1 MVHMAT
7 VSTRRRLQEDNTGDL
22 ALMGAV
28 PRGQRAVN
36 AVDLTQ
42 GQWLLDLLKE
52 AIDSAYSHKAAAIDM
67 DIDKGQLSRQLSGD
81 GHLALRRVGLLP
93 DYVIDSW
100 AGRIKTKFGCDD
112 KAVRIE
118 RAMELI
124 EKGRTMLAAEAT
136 K

>member
-1 MVHMAT
+1 MGISSSA
-7 VSTRRRLQEDNTGDL
+7 RRRLPEDNTGDL
-22 ALMGAV
+22 ALIGAV
-28 PRGQRAVN
+28 PQGQRTVN
-36 AVDLTQ
+36 GVDLTQ

-52 AIDSAYSHKAAAIDM
+52 AIDSAYTHKAAAIDM
-67 DIDKGQLSRQLSGD
+67 DIDKGQLTRQLSGD

-93 DYVIDSW
+93 DYVICSW
-100 AGRIKTKFGCDD
+100 VGRIQTRFGADD
-112 KAVRIE
+112 KAIRIE

>member
-1 MVHMAT
+1 MAT
-7 VSTRRRLQEDNTGDL
+7 VSNRRRLPEDNTGEL
-22 ALMGAV
+22 ALMGMV
-28 PRGQRAVN
+28 PKGQRGVN
-36 AVDLTQ
+36 DVDLTA
-42 GQWLLDLLKE
+42 GQWGLDLLKE
-52 AIDSAYSHKAAAIDM
+52 AIQSAYSHKAAALDM
-67 DIDKGQLSRQLSGD
+67 GMDKSLLTRQLDGD
-81 GHLALRRVGLLP
+81 GHLSLRRVFVLP

-112 KAVRIE
+112 KATRIE